1 MLSSNRGQRPSLK
14 SSHEVEMFVVV
25 IVVTGDVVGIVVEG
39 ADGSVSVVVDIVV
52 VLAKQR
58 PRVATTNTA
67 SFRIDMA
74 THITLLIVLY

>member
-25 IVVTGDVVGIVVEG
+25 IVVTGDVVDIVVEG
-39 ADGSVSVVVDIVV
+39 VDGSVTVVVDIVV
-52 VLAKQR
+52 VLAKQG

>member
-25 IVVTGDVVGIVVEG
+25 IVVTRDVVEIVVEG
-39 ADGSVSVVVDIVV
+39 VDGSVSAVVDIVV
-52 VLAKQR
+52 VLAKQG

>member
-14 SSHEVEMFVVV
+14 SSHEVKMFVVV
-25 IVVTGDVVGIVVEG
+25 IVVTGDVVDIVVEG
-39 ADGSVSVVVDIVV
+39 VDGSVSVVVDIVV
-52 VLAKQR
+52 VLAKQG

>member
-25 IVVTGDVVGIVVEG
+25 IVVTRDVVEIVVEG
-39 ADGSVSVVVDIVV
+39 VDGSVSVVVDIVV
-52 VLAKQR
+52 VLAKQG

>member
-1 MLSSNRGQRPSLK
+1 
-14 SSHEVEMFVVV
+14 MFVVV
-25 IVVTGDVVGIVVEG
+25 IVVTRDVVEIVVEG
-39 ADGSVSVVVDIVV
+39 VDGSVSVVVDIVV
-52 VLAKQR
+52 VLAKQG

>member
-1 MLSSNRGQRPSLK
+1 
-14 SSHEVEMFVVV
+14 MFVVV
-25 IVVTGDVVGIVVEG
+25 IVVTGDVVDIVVEG
-39 ADGSVSVVVDIVV
+39 VDGPSVSVVVDIVV
-52 VLAKQR
+52 VLAKQG

>member
-25 IVVTGDVVGIVVEG
+25 IVVTGDVVGIFVEG
-39 ADGSVSVVVDIVV
+39 VDGSVSVVVDIVV
-52 VLAKQR
+52 VLAKQG

>member
-14 SSHEVEMFVVV
+14 SSQDVEMFVVV

-52 VLAKQR
+52 VLAKQG

-74 THITLLIVLY
+74 THITLLFVLY

>member
-25 IVVTGDVVGIVVEG
+25 IVVTGDVVEIVV
-39 ADGSVSVVVDIVV
+39 DGSVSVVVDIVV

-58 PRVATTNTA
+58 PRVTTTNTA
-67 SFRIDMA
+67 SLMIDMA

>member
-25 IVVTGDVVGIVVEG
+25 IVVTGDVVDIVVEG
-39 ADGSVSVVVDIVV
+39 VDGSVSVVVDIVV
-52 VLAKQR
+52 VLAKQG

>member
-39 ADGSVSVVVDIVV
+39 VDGSVSVVVDIVV

-58 PRVATTNTA
+58 PRVTTTNTA
-67 SFRIDMA
+67 SLRIDMA